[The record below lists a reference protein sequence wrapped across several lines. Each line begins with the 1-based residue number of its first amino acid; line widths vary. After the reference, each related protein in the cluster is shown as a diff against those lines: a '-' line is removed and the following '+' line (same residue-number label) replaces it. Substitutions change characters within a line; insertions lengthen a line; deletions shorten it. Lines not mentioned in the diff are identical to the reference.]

1 MYKTEKILVPTDFSE
16 YSEKALKKA
25 VDIAETFNS
34 EIFLLHV
41 IPDEVGISMAYLD
54 SETQKELNERM
65 EKESM
70 KEMKKQAEKV
80 LNGKNLKVNYSVK
93 KGVPYHEIL
102 NYEAEAGTDL
112 LVIASHSKSF
122 IEEAFF
128 GSTTEKVVRRSNCS
142 VFVVR
147 D

>member
-16 YSEKALKKA
+16 YSDKALVKA

-54 SETQKELNERM
+54 NETQKELTERM
-65 EKESM
+65 EKESL
-70 KEMKKQAEKV
+70 KEMKKQAKKI
-80 LNGKNLKVNYSVK
+80 LNDKNLKVNYAIK
-93 KGVPYHEIL
+93 RGVPYHEIL
-102 NYEAEAGTDL
+102 NYETEAGTDL
-112 LVIASHSKSF
+112 LVISSHSKSF
-122 IEEAFF
+122 LEEAFF
-128 GSTTEKVVRRSNCS
+128 GSTTEKVVRRSKCS

-147 D
+147 N

>member
-1 MYKTEKILVPTDFSE
+1 MYKTTKILVPTDFSE
-16 YSEKALKKA
+16 YSDKAFKKA

-54 SETQKELNERM
+54 NETQKELTERM

-70 KEMKKQAEKV
+70 KEMKKQTTKI
-80 LNGKNLKVNYSVK
+80 LGDKKIKVNYAIK
-93 KGVPYHEIL
+93 RGVPYHEIL
-102 NYEAEAGTDL
+102 NYENEVETDL

-122 IEEAFF
+122 LEEAFF

-147 D
+147 N